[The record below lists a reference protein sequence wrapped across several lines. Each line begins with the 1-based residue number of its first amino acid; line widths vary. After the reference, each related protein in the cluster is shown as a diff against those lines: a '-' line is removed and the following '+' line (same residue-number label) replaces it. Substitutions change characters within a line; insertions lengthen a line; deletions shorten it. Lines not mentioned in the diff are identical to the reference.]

1 MTSHKKHRLMVECML
16 LFIGGPLALLI
27 LRSPYMLFGTLW
39 LASGLAWWRTRHNA
53 TPPAQPLTPHLKH
66 LLIRFAVLA
75 PCLLLLTRLLFPHD
89 FLSLP
94 RTNPKLWGIVL
105 LLYPILSVWPQEVLY
120 RHFLFTRY
128 APAFNST
135 LALIIISAV
144 TFGFAHILFLNPI
157 AIILCLI
164 GGFLFAQGYAQ
175 HRSLRLAC
183 LEHSLYGCLLFTAGL
198 GRFFYTGT
206 AWHH

>member
-1 MTSHKKHRLMVECML
+1 MTPPRHYRLMVECVL
-16 LFIGGPLALLI
+16 LFIGGPIALLM
-27 LRSPYMLFGTLW
+27 LRNPQILFGTLW
-39 LASGLAWWRTRHNA
+39 VSAGLAWWCTRHHA
-53 TPPAQPLTPHLKH
+53 PAPVRPLTPHFKR
-66 LLIRFAVLA
+66 LLLRFAVLA
-75 PCLLLLTRLLFPHD
+75 PCLLLLTRFIFPHD

-94 RTNPKLWGIVL
+94 RTNPKLWILVL
-105 LLYPILSVWPQEVLY
+105 LLYPLLSVWPQEVLY

-128 APAFNST
+128 ATSFNKTTT
-135 LALIIISAV
+135 LIFMSAI

-157 AIILCLI
+157 AIALCLI
-164 GGFLFAQGYAQ
+164 GGFLFAQDYAQ